1 MEHTLEPLGFEIE
14 DQPLCLIG
22 LCHML
27 CLLLHNHSYT
37 YHITCF
43 PLRSSALVQF
53 PYPHLTS
60 PNPTT
65 RSRAVPIN
73 STSRDGVLGSTLR
86 RHPPHLYHKLLTH
99 IPLME
104 SSPSPPLIL
113 YRAVPLH
120 LNDRGYRVL
129 QVQSCLHKLRT
140 IRRPSRHLILG
151 TLPTLQNESPLA
163 PLPLPTTFTDQFST
177 HHHH

>member
-1 MEHTLEPLGFEIE
+1 MLRVLLHHNNHLKITFYLSKGSPLAPLINPTPVPLHLTEGDCRMITQVQPLCMMEHTLEPLGFEIE

-86 RHPPHLYHKLLTH
+86 RHPPHLYHPHPSDGEFALTT
-99 IPLME
+99 INSLPSC
-104 SSPSPPLIL
+104 SS
-113 YRAVPLH
+113 
-120 LNDRGYRVL
+120 
-129 QVQSCLHKLRT
+129 
-140 IRRPSRHLILG
+140 
-151 TLPTLQNESPLA
+151 TLER
-163 PLPLPTTFTDQFST
+163 
-177 HHHH
+177 